1 LEICVLVPSY
11 KKLEEALD
19 NKVKHMSFLTSCSNS
34 FQKKN
39 VNKTLAGTKED
50 LDKIFEVLK
59 KPENQCIKKKLYV
72 SCISECPIEG
82 KINLDYI
89 LHEICDNNMAI
100 YNDIMGTIRSDYN
113 EIIGALKYE
122 LSILEIRQ
130 LIHKLV
136 GVVLILEGKNYEIM
150 YYLKMLLNIDKT
162 ETNIKYYQVYI
173 KMITDYDESFLGL

>member
-1 LEICVLVPSY
+1 MY
-11 KKLEEALD
+11 
-19 NKVKHMSFLTSCSNS
+19 NN
-34 FQKKN
+34 
-39 VNKTLAGTKED
+39 
-50 LDKIFEVLK
+50 
-59 KPENQCIKKKLYV
+59 
-72 SCISECPIEG
+72 
-82 KINLDYI
+82 YI